1 MRKIFALSIVAV
13 ILGTLVGF
21 SDFRSKEVQPI
32 VLMILIFTSIFG
44 FWQPRFGWL
53 WAILIG
59 GGVPAAHFLNLAF
72 GFASPY
78 PILPNVFG
86 AFIALIP
93 AFIGAYSGALGKW
106 ILSQLRTQGT
116 PS

>member
-1 MRKIFALSIVAV
+1 MRKIFALATVA
-13 ILGTLVGF
+13 IMLGALVGF

-32 VLMILIFTSIFG
+32 VLMILIFTFIFA

-59 GGVPAAHFLNLAF
+59 GGVPAAHFLNLAL
-72 GFASPY
+72 GFAPPY
-78 PILPNVFG
+78 PLLPNVFG
-86 AFIALIP
+86 SFIALIP
-93 AFIGAYSGALGKW
+93 AFIGACAGVLGKW
-106 ILSQLRTQGT
+106 MLSQLRTQGT